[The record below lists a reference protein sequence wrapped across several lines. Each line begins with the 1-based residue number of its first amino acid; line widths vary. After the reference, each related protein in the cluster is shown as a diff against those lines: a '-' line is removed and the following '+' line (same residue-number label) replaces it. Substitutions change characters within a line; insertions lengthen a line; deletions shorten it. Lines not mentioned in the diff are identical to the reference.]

1 MVSGQLS
8 EHLERV
14 LGKSYREVILS
25 KSRMTTIDE
34 ENVNV
39 GDFKTVVLHE
49 SWTRMQSLRSVSA
62 AEGSNVDC

>member
-14 LGKSYREVILS
+14 LGKSYRKVILS

-39 GDFKTVVLHE
+39 GDFKTV
-49 SWTRMQSLRSVSA
+49 A
-62 AEGSNVDC
+62 P